1 MPVLAGPRVGD
12 RSSERPSHSLE
23 PVAHPEHRDPSR
35 EQGSVERGCT
45 RRIHAGRSPREDHR
59 RGVPSQEVRDR
70 LGVRDH
76 LAVDASLADAAGD
89 ELGVLGAVVDDE
101 DRPSLERVNL

>member
-1 MPVLAGPRVGD
+1 M
-12 RSSERPSHSLE
+12 
-23 PVAHPEHRDPSR
+23 
-35 EQGSVERGCT
+35 
-45 RRIHAGRSPREDHR
+45 
-59 RGVPSQEVRDR
+59 PSQELRDR

-101 DRPSLERVNL
+101 DRPGLERVNL